1 MPDTSTRRETGNAL
15 TMGLVLAG
23 IVAVLILVGS
33 VIFQSDQKGVDVTVN
48 QPSTESPTS
57 GDTKTP

>member
-1 MPDTSTRRETGNAL
+1 MPDTSTSRESGNAL
-15 TMGLVLAG
+15 TIGLVLAG

-33 VIFQSDQKGVDVTVN
+33 VSFQSDQKGVDVTVN

>member
-1 MPDTSTRRETGNAL
+1 MPDTSTSRETGNAL
-15 TMGLVLAG
+15 TIGLVLAG

-33 VIFQSDQKGVDVTVN
+33 VLFQSDQKGVDVTVN